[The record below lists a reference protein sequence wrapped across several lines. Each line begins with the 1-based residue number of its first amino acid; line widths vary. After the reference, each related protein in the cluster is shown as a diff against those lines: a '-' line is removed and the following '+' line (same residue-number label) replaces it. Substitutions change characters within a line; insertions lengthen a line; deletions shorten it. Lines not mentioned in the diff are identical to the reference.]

1 MFFRPWMFAALLPVG
16 LAVWG
21 TGRDISKYRIALKT
35 EQVVDLSGL
44 GQQEQRQGGELTA
57 FLNVTLTDTAGGSVM
72 QVMVDSLQ
80 ADTALSIPA
89 PLQDSARGASWH
101 ALVAPGGRISGLTR
115 VHSTPLSGI
124 FEGFLRRFL
133 PPVARGRKA
142 GDAWTDTFDTTEDI
156 PDGLLNIRTVTNYL
170 AGTETFAGAKAL
182 RVVAASSSAMTGQQQ
197 TTSGQTNIEGTGS
210 ADITYYLGPD
220 GRYLGGISKQVQN
233 LKVSGSFAPQ
243 PVPITVTSEISVT
256 LLR

>member
-1 MFFRPWMFAALLPVG
+1 MFFRPWALAALLPVG
-16 LAVWG
+16 VAVWG
-21 TGRDISKYRIALKT
+21 TGPDTSRYRVALKT

-44 GQQEQRQGGELTA
+44 GQQAQRQGGELTA

-72 QVMVDSLQ
+72 QVVLDSMQ

-89 PLQDSARGASWH
+89 ALQDSARGASWH
-101 ALVAPGGRISGLTR
+101 ALVFPGGRITGLTR

-124 FEGFLRRFL
+124 FEGLLRRFF
-133 PPVARGRKA
+133 PPVSRVRKA
-142 GDAWTDTFDTTEDI
+142 GDAWTDTLETTEEI
-156 PDGLLNIRTVTNYL
+156 PEGSLNIRTITNYL
-170 AGTETFAGAKAL
+170 AGTETYAGAKTL
-182 RVVAASSSAMTGQQQ
+182 RVVAASSSAMSGQQQ

-210 ADITYYLGPD
+210 SNSTYYLGD
-220 GRYLGGISKQVQN
+220 GRYLGGNWKQVQD

-243 PVPITVTSEISVT
+243 PVPITVTSEVSVT

>member
-1 MFFRPWMFAALLPVG
+1 MLFRRWTFAALLPVG

-21 TGRDISKYRIALKT
+21 TGQDSSRYRIDLKT
-35 EQVVDLSGL
+35 EQVVDLSGV
-44 GQQEQRQGGELTA
+44 GQQDQRQAGELTA
-57 FLNVTLTDTAGGSVM
+57 FLHVTLTDTAGGSVM
-72 QVMVDSLQ
+72 GVVVDSLQ

-142 GDAWTDTFDTTEDI
+142 GDTWTDTLDTTDNI

-197 TTSGQTNIEGTGS
+197 TPGGQTNIEGTG
-210 ADITYYLGPD
+210 ITNTTYYLGPD
-220 GRYLGGISKQVQN
+220 RRYLGGSSKQVQN

-243 PVPITVTSEISVT
+243 PVPITITSEVTVT